1 MLMMTHFYEIRIAG
15 HLDAHWTDW
24 FDGMSI
30 TLEEDGTTLLSG
42 PVPDQPALYGL
53 LRKVRDLGL
62 PLVSVNQITVTLSQQ
77 ILNKK
82 RSNTKMNTN
91 NKGAIK
97 MNTNKMSEAATPAMA
112 VGNRVS
118 TTRIVGV
125 VALAYA
131 ASMIVQNAVFAITG
145 APDYSDP
152 LGVVLTY
159 HAENQGALAVAFGLE
174 AVNMLLLLLFV
185 TALHGLVQRR
195 GGAGAD
201 WSRLAIA
208 AGATLSALFA
218 LTIAT
223 HIAVVLAADGLSEP
237 TPAFELMWQLHAAA
251 FALALPALG
260 ATFIGAALATHAS
273 GLTRPWQRLLGV
285 AGGSLPILAGAGNLA
300 IANGSPLLF
309 VGVLG
314 LATWLVWLVVTG
326 LRLIRG

>member
-1 MLMMTHFYEIRIAG
+1 MIN
-15 HLDAHWTDW
+15 D
-24 FDGMSI
+24 
-30 TLEEDGTTLLSG
+30 
-42 PVPDQPALYGL
+42 
-53 LRKVRDLGL
+53 LRKVEQ
-62 PLVSVNQITVTLSQQ
+62 VSTD
-77 ILNKK
+77 NK
-82 RSNTKMNTN
+82 S
-91 NKGAIK
+91 AIGGTRK
-97 MNTNKMSEAATPAMA
+97 SEAATPVVA

-125 VALAYA
+125 VAVAYA
-131 ASMIVQNAVFAITG
+131 ASVFVQNAVFAVTG

-152 LGVVLTY
+152 LGTILTY
-159 HAENQGALAVAFGLE
+159 HAENRGALAITSGLE
-174 AVNMLLLLLFV
+174 AVNMVLLLLFV

-201 WSRLAIA
+201 WSRLAVA

-223 HIAVVLAADGLSEP
+223 HIAVVLAADGLAEP
-237 TPAFELMWQLHAAA
+237 TPAFELIWQLHAAA

-273 GLTRPWQRLLGV
+273 GLTRPWLRLLGV
-285 AGGSLPILAGAGNLA
+285 AGGSLPILAGLGNLA
-300 IANGSPLLF
+300 IADGSPLVF

-314 LATWLVWLVVTG
+314 FATWLVWLVVTG